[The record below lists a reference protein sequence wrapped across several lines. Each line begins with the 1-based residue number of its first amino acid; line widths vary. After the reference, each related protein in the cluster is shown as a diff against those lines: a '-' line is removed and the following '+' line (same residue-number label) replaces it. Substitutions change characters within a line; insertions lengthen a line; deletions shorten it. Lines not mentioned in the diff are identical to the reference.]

1 MHRLIL
7 FPVILAVAACD
18 NRKSSVGSATTSTG
32 SETTVAVVVT
42 TTPVVV
48 TTAAD
53 RKIEVPPPPA
63 RPPQTPR
70 EQEEERLA
78 IVAPD
83 FRLLGAEDQS
93 FVLDMRTRLSKRPIE
108 LLDKTEDRRLRGLT
122 KFINAE
128 DMFDYWREK
137 GKSCGSDELAK
148 VLTLNADQTAAFKVR
163 FGQVDYDIVTAL
175 RFALTD
181 VAEHGLSGSAESSR
195 KLIAQEG
202 FTKFVVRQ

>member
-1 MHRLIL
+1 MHRLVLI
-7 FPVILAVAACD
+7 PVILAATACD
-18 NRKSSVGSATTSTG
+18 NRNSPIGSATTSTG

-42 TTPVVV
+42 TTV
-48 TTAAD
+48 D

-63 RPPQTPR
+63 RPPETPR
-70 EQEEERLA
+70 EQEEQRLA
-78 IVAPD
+78 TLAPD
-83 FRLLGAEDQS
+83 FRLLGNEDRS
-93 FVLDMRTRLSKRPIE
+93 FVLDMRMKLAKRPIE
-108 LLDKTEDRRLRGLT
+108 LLDKSEDRRLRGLT

-148 VLTLNADQTAAFKVR
+148 VLTLNADQTAAFIVR
-163 FGQVDYDIVTAL
+163 FGQIDYDMVKAL

-202 FTKFVVRQ
+202 FTKFVVGQ